1 MLGDEGVAVT
11 VVLGDGGVA
20 ATLISLFM
28 AGLQDDGLGFAV

>member
-11 VVLGDGGVA
+11 VVLGDEGVA
-20 ATLISLFM
+20 ATLIALFM